1 VKEVADWSASESD
14 NALSGWLAQSR
25 QPELLTLVL
34 ALTLAWMRKA
44 PLGLRAREG
53 AKALIIAA
61 LWAVVDTLDEAA
73 RLN

>member
-1 VKEVADWSASESD
+1 MREVAGWSDTGFDKAF
-14 NALSGWLAQSR
+14 AGWLARSR

-44 PLGLRAREG
+44 LPELQAREG

-61 LWAVVDTLDEAA
+61 LSAVVDTLDEAA
-73 RLN
+73 RLD